1 METEQP
7 APRVR
12 RFALRWLPPMTR
24 PAPGAPPAKD
34 HAPATVPPWRRLLAV
49 GAEGVASG
57 TPYMV
62 GSKLLQ
68 GWLSSSGIPLGL
80 IGLLSLAE
88 LPYTLKMFW
97 APLLDRWPIAWPD
110 RRRGWLLVLQLAL
123 IAMIAAMALLQPHND
138 SHNLTLIGV
147 AALVLA
153 VLSASQDVMVDAYR
167 TDLLPEEERG
177 GGAAAG
183 ALGYRAAML
192 AVGAAG
198 FYLAGK
204 LGWPAAFL
212 GSAGLL
218 AAVVPFTLTAPMLVP
233 LAHPPRSLR
242 EAVIGP
248 AREFLQR
255 TGKKRALQLLALVML
270 YRWPEGLLNLMAVPF
285 MLKVGYTAEQIG
297 LVNGAWGVAATMA
310 GVAAGGVLFAP
321 LGLNRALWVF
331 GLVGSLTNLA
341 YWGLAKFGGGL
352 TGLLLTVSVE
362 HFAHGMLTAAFL
374 ALLMSLCNPRF
385 SATQYALLSGVYALS
400 RSLLAVPSGF
410 VAQAVGW
417 STFFALTLAAAVP
430 SFLLM
435 AVLTP
440 WRESVPRGAFDPR
453 KDPT

>member
-1 METEQP
+1 
-7 APRVR
+7 
-12 RFALRWLPPMTR
+12 MTR
-24 PAPGAPPAKD
+24 PAPEAPPAKD
-34 HAPATVPPWRRLLAV
+34 LSPAAVPPWRRLLAV

-97 APLLDRWPIAWPD
+97 APLLDRWPIPWPD

-192 AVGAAG
+192 AIGAGG

-218 AAVVPFTLTAPMLVP
+218 AAVVPFTLTAPRLVP
-233 LAHPPRSLR
+233 LAHPPRSLK

-248 AREFLQR
+248 AREFLKR

-285 MLKVGYTAEQIG
+285 MLKVGFTAEQIG
-297 LVNGAWGVAATMA
+297 MVNGAWGVAATMA

-417 STFFALTLAAAVP
+417 SSFFALTLAAAVP

-440 WRESVPRGAFDPR
+440 WQESVPRGAYDPAR
-453 KDPT
+453 DSS